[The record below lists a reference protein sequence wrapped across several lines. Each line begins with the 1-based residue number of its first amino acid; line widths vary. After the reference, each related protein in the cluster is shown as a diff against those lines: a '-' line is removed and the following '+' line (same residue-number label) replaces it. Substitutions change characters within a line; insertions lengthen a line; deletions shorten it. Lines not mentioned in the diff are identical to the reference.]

1 MSLISLNNTQKLGYN
16 HFSMIGKFTFLGT
29 GASAGVPIIGCKCEV
44 CLSSSPFNRRLRS
57 SGLLSIGELRLLIDV
72 GPDFRQQ
79 ALSHQL
85 DHIDGLLLTHTHF
98 DHIAGIDELRVF
110 YFQQKKPLPC
120 LLSFESLEELK
131 IRYSY
136 LFQPIGTVP
145 TMSVQMEMHL
155 LEEDLGEVDFLGLKM
170 GYCSYFQGNM
180 KITGFRLGNFAYI
193 SDIKEYDASLFVA
206 LKGVEKLV
214 VSALFEQSSQLHLSL
229 DEAIDF
235 SKKAGAKETYI
246 THISHRMEYES
257 VSKRLPSNIRLAFDG
272 MEIAFEY

>member
-1 MSLISLNNTQKLGYN
+1 
-16 HFSMIGKFTFLGT
+16 MIGKFTFLGT
-29 GASAGVPIIGCKCEV
+29 GASAGVPIVGCKCHV
-44 CLSSSPFNRRLRS
+44 CLSSSPYNQRLRS
-57 SGLLSIGELRLLIDV
+57 AGLLSFQELRFLIDV

-79 ALSHQL
+79 ALAHHL

-110 YFQQKKPLPC
+110 YFRHKKPLPC

-131 IRYSY
+131 TRYAY

-145 TMSVQMEMHL
+145 TISVQMEMHL
-155 LEEDLGEVDFLGLKM
+155 LEEDQGEVDFLGIKV

-180 KITGFRLGNFAYI
+180 KVTGFRVGNFAYI
-193 SDIKEYDASLFVA
+193 SDIKEYDPSLFVA
-206 LKGVEKLV
+206 LQGVETLV
-214 VSALFEQSSQLHLSL
+214 VSALFEESSPLHLSL

-235 SKKAGAKETYI
+235 SKKVGARQAYI
-246 THISHRMEYES
+246 THISHKMEYES
-257 VSKRLPSNIRLAFDG
+257 VSKKLPLNIRLAFDG